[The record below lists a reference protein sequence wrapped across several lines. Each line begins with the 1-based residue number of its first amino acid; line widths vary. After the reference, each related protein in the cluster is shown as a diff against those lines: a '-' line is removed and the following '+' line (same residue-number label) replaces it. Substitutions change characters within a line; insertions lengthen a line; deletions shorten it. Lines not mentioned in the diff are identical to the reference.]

1 MKAEEQVG
9 PKQICMKTALEN
21 SIQFVRDQDLK
32 ALKHQELKSIKKK
45 KCLAE
50 VWRNA
55 TRARDVKRMP

>member
-1 MKAEEQVG
+1 MFHTWTAYLGDMKAEEQVG

-50 VWRNA
+50 V
-55 TRARDVKRMP
+55 

>member
-32 ALKHQELKSIKKK
+32 ALEDQELKS
-45 KCLAE
+45 
-50 VWRNA
+50 
-55 TRARDVKRMP
+55 TRTSRTEFGLQMRSRACYFS